1 MEITIFLELLFIS
14 AVRQKSRKE
23 QCLIQDLS
31 KFNFEYE
38 FTWFFD
44 QSSFFF
50 ILTQWKLWKGLY
62 PKSRWIFPTSKLVL
76 CLWTETIERSME
88 STTNGFRYA
97 INFQDFCNS
106 NTLDT
111 RHAPSRKEWL
121 KSHKNHCDFM
131 CLTRMIYH
139 AFEVNECLEHSPS

>member
-14 AVRQKSRKE
+14 AVRQKGRKE

-50 ILTQWKLWKGLY
+50 YFDSMKTMERFISEESVDFSY
-62 PKSRWIFPTSKLVL
+62 
-76 CLWTETIERSME
+76 IEV
-88 STTNGFRYA
+88 G
-97 INFQDFCNS
+97 
-106 NTLDT
+106 TLSVD
-111 RHAPSRKEWL
+111 R
-121 KSHKNHCDFM
+121 NH
-131 CLTRMIYH
+131 
-139 AFEVNECLEHSPS
+139 